1 MRSALIVIDMLN
13 PYEHPDAEPLMSSV
27 RSALPG
33 MCALIDAA
41 RAREA
46 VTIYV
51 NDHHG
56 DWSATAAK
64 LTESA
69 LAGRAP
75 ELVEPIAPTDGTPFV
90 MKARHSIFYGTQ
102 VDYFLHEQK
111 IDQLVLAGQVTE
123 QCILYSALDAYVRH
137 FEVAVAPDAV
147 AHIHEDLA
155 DAALRMMQTNMRAS
169 LVPADEQVFTSIA
182 SRDRSTSG
190 RSRA

>member
-1 MRSALIVIDMLN
+1 MRSALIIVDMLN
-13 PYEHPDAEPLMSSV
+13 PYHHPDAAPLIASV
-27 RSALPG
+27 RDALPG

-41 RAREA
+41 REQEA

-64 LTESA
+64 LAERA
-69 LAGRAP
+69 LAGCAP
-75 ELVEPIAPTDGTPFV
+75 ELVEPIAPGDDVPFA

-102 VDYFLHEQK
+102 VDYFLREQK

-137 FEVAVAPDAV
+137 FDVAIAPDAV

-155 DAALRMMQTNMRAS
+155 DAALRMMETNMRAR
-169 LVPADEQVFTSIA
+169 LIPADERAFTSEA
-182 SRDRSTSG
+182 S
-190 RSRA
+190 A

>member
-13 PYEHPDAEPLMSSV
+13 PYGHPDAGPLMASV
-27 RSALPG
+27 RTALPG
-33 MCALIDAA
+33 ICALIDAA
-41 RAREA
+41 RKQDA

-64 LTESA
+64 LTEHA

-75 ELVEPIAPTDGTPFV
+75 ELVAPIAPEDDTPFV

-102 VDYFLHEQK
+102 VDYFLREQR

-137 FEVAVAPDAV
+137 FDVAIAPDAV

-155 DAALRMMQTNMRAS
+155 DAALRMMQTNMRAR
-169 LVPADEQVFTSIA
+169 LVAADDKVFTSKA
-182 SRDRSTSG
+182 ST
-190 RSRA
+190 